1 MQLFPIY
8 TIISPTIVVG
18 LEISLPMGLKNFFR
32 LSDVREM
39 LISKQYPHMNLKKK
53 SIYCYKKS
61 YMVTKPEGPFGPLE
75 TCEV

>member
-8 TIISPTIVVG
+8 TIILPTIVVG
-18 LEISLPMGLKNFFR
+18 LEISLPMGLHNFHR

-39 LISKQYPHMNLKKK
+39 FICKQYPHMNFKKK
-53 SIYCYKKS
+53 SIYCFKKI
-61 YMVTKPEGPFGPLE
+61 YMVTKPEGSFGPLE